1 MKNFTINNCNF
12 FVSSVISQDRI
23 NLFNKDNSLNSS
35 PVITIFISAFNEA
48 DYIVETIKSVIT
60 AIESTNFSYEILI
73 IDDASVDNTVNVILD
88 FISQHD
94 SFPIALKVNP
104 LNKGLASNFIDA
116 AHLGQGQYFRMV
128 CGDNVEPASTLKLI
142 FHMIGTADLVIPY
155 HQDLKGKKFSRRL
168 LSKLYVFLCNLLSG
182 FNLKYYNGLAILKRL
197 DIIYYS
203 PTTSGFGF
211 QAELVS
217 NLLLRGRSYIE
228 VPVSAVENKIST
240 ALTVRNFLS
249 TIHVFLNILILRI
262 SLAVFKRDNL

>member
-1 MKNFTINNCNF
+1 MKKITIDNCNF
-12 FVSSVISQDRI
+12 YTSSVISQERI
-23 NLFNKDNSLNSS
+23 NLLNKDNFLNSL
-35 PVITIFISAFNEA
+35 PVITIFISSFNET
-48 DYIVETIKSVIT
+48 DYIVDTIKSVIT

-94 SFPIALKVNP
+94 NVQIVLKVNN

-116 AHLGQGQYFRMV
+116 AHLGQGKYFRMV
-128 CGDNVEPASTLKLI
+128 CGDNVEPVSTLKSI
-142 FHMIGTADLVIPY
+142 FQMIGTADLVIPY
-155 HQDLKGKKFSRRL
+155 HQDLKGKKLSRRL
-168 LSKLYVFLCNLLSG
+168 LSKFYVFLCNLLSG

-197 DIIYYS
+197 DVIYYS

-228 VPVSAVENKIST
+228 VPVSAIELKIST

-249 TIHVFLNILILRI
+249 TIHVFLNILISRI
-262 SLAVFKRDNL
+262 SLSLYKRDI